1 MKKITSLLACL
12 SLAICSMLPTTA
24 RADNQG
30 YTQLSAPQLEH
41 QLIPM
46 ILNSVRANTPDS
58 AFLTQPSRI
67 FNDLLPRLY
76 AIPPFDAVE
85 VKVSTV
91 PSEGGQIIVW
101 ELPEPT
107 EITACK
113 YIAFVPWDDVY
124 RMYGLEK
131 TLDLGFLDEKPAG
144 EATDSI
150 ADTDNDGLWVLG
162 SSAKSGHTNFGT
174 VARPKSAEE
183 FARLLIDKGLLFDR
197 EKYEASL
204 KPMTRT
210 EWEHTFL
217 PMLLPEPEVM
227 TPDGMAANPDYVSGR
242 MLKGRD
248 IRPVFPAGAVTCTIY
263 KSDNGYIFV
272 WTLPEPDEATQSRY
286 IAFVPA
292 DDHYNM
298 LMQCRANDKGKWT
311 LGMHEGV
318 QDAKFTDLGSIKPS
332 KDPADFL
339 QKLQDRGYITASYSP
354 L

>member
-1 MKKITSLLACL
+1 
-12 SLAICSMLPTTA
+12 
-24 RADNQG
+24 
-30 YTQLSAPQLEH
+30 
-41 QLIPM
+41 M

-150 ADTDNDGLWVLG
+150 AGTDNDDLWVLG
-162 SSAKSGHTNFGT
+162 SSAKSSHTNFGT
-174 VARPKSAEE
+174 VTRPKSAEE
-183 FARLLIDKGLLFDR
+183 FARLLIDKELLFDK

-248 IRPVFPAGAVTCTIY
+248 IRPVFPAGAVACTIT
-263 KSDNGYIFV
+263 NR
-272 WTLPEPDEATQSRY
+272 TTATFLYGPSPNPR
-286 IAFVPA
+286 
-292 DDHYNM
+292 
-298 LMQCRANDKGKWT
+298 
-311 LGMHEGV
+311 
-318 QDAKFTDLGSIKPS
+318 KPP
-332 KDPADFL
+332 KAA
-339 QKLQDRGYITASYSP
+339 T
-354 L
+354 